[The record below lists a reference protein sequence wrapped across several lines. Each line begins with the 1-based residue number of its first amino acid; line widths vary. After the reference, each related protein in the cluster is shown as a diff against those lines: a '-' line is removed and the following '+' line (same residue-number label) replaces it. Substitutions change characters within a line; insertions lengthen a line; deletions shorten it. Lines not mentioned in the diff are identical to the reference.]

1 MSNSKNSLFSNINKS
16 INVSQLPEQEKKFNK
31 IYIKSKKFE
40 KKEKKEKKENK
51 HLDHILSKSFLTN
64 YFKS

>member
-16 INVSQLPEQEKKFNK
+16 INVSQLPEKEKKFNK

-40 KKEKKEKKENK
+40 KKEKENK